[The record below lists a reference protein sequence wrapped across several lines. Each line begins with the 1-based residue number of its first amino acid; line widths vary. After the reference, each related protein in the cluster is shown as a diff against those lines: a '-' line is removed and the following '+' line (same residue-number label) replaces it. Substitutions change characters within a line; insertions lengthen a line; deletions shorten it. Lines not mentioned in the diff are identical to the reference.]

1 MPISESIQNVD
12 IKPADRGDAK
22 LVIIHRAKYEK
33 KFQLQSVEEAYALWV
48 AIDAEYGFS
57 GIVRR

>member
-1 MPISESIQNVD
+1 MSTPSKVDVD
-12 IKPADRGDAK
+12 IKPADRGEAK
-22 LVIIHRAKYEK
+22 VVTIHRPKYDK
-33 KFQLQSVEEAYALWV
+33 RFQLQSETEAYALWV